1 MKNSSNAIKKALL
14 LFAVLIVGF
23 IGGSLG
29 NYVTTLVTSRVKMNG
44 NSTTSVTTVSY
55 THLFASW

>member
-44 NSTTSVTTVSY
+44 NSPTSVSN
-55 THLFASW
+55 S

>member
-1 MKNSSNAIKKALL
+1 MKNSSNAIKRALF

-44 NSTTSVTTVSY
+44 N
-55 THLFASW
+55 